1 MYFKK
6 YRILFKNLFK
16 ASLNIYSP
24 YVVACLVTCI
34 FSLHYLNCLPFS
46 GYTRIFNYETVATL
60 SSYLIYAQEPWAF
73 PLGKIKSLTFPFEDA
88 NVGNVGALPLFAI
101 SFKALG
107 TVFDYFRT
115 FDYFVLVDLLSCFG
129 TALFSQKILLKL
141 GVRRFW
147 LRALAAL
154 LTGSSLLLINRS
166 IWLQPFCIVAG
177 PIFLMWM
184 YAIICFFEQK
194 GINWL
199 NDVRYAMIFPLA
211 ILLDGYTFF
220 GIILGTGILLIR
232 EFYEAYFGGLKS
244 SQDRFIRLLSL
255 CFIGVTLSYFALYVI
270 GMYPMPKLAQT
281 FTSYDFGMGGRYHV
295 ADLFTTFMPQ
305 GNRLFG
311 VLPAALGLGTY
322 FPLTTD
328 ILSEGQ
334 YEGIAYFGT
343 PVLLIAI
350 LYLIFCFIRLA
361 TERRPDFKLPYKL
374 TLLSSW
380 AKIAIGVT
388 GVFVFSLGYELHI
401 LGRPFPTFNLMPAAW
416 IADRIPSLFNVR
428 APGRLASLFSF
439 YLILELFRRVSIWLD
454 RPSNAKGSKR
464 NGFRITNKQINVS
477 IIFLA
482 LIHIVEISP
491 FLIPVKAQPLF
502 PIGGV
507 FNENEIAEIKKIS
520 SMHDLVM
527 IAPSYRAADIQWE
540 AEAFSFAYASK
551 LRSNLYYLARTDP
564 KHDERM
570 VRDLQLIE
578 SGKWKLLQ
586 DEYQQRMLIVIPIKI
601 SNKLRHQVGNDYEE
615 VVIGPVSVWS
625 KKT

>member
-1 MYFKK
+1 M
-6 YRILFKNLFK
+6 KNLLK
-16 ASLNIYSP
+16 ASSYIYSP
-24 YVVACLVTCI
+24 YGVACLVTCI
-34 FSLHYLNCLPFS
+34 FSLHYFNCLPFS
-46 GYTRIFNYETVATL
+46 GYIKLFNYETVATL
-60 SSYLIYAQEPWAF
+60 TSYLIYAQEPWTF
-73 PLGKIKSLTFPFEDA
+73 PLGQIKSLTFPFEDA

-107 TVFDYFRT
+107 TVFGYFKT
-115 FDYFVLVDLLSCFG
+115 FDYFVLVDLLSCFA

-141 GVRRFW
+141 GVSRFW
-147 LRALAAL
+147 LRVLAAL

-177 PIFLMWM
+177 PIFMMWM

-199 NDVRYAMIFPLA
+199 NDLGCAMIFPIA
-211 ILLDGYTFF
+211 VLLDGYAFF
-220 GIILGTGILLIR
+220 GIMLGTSILLIR

-244 SQDRFIRLLSL
+244 SRDRFIRILSL
-255 CFIGVTLSYFALYVI
+255 CFIGVTLSYFVLYII

-295 ADLFTTFMPQ
+295 ADLFSTIMPQ

-311 VLPAALGLGTY
+311 VLPAALGLGSY

-343 PVLLIAI
+343 PVLII
-350 LYLIFCFIRLA
+350 GIVYLIFWVVRLA
-361 TERRPDFKLPYKL
+361 SERRLNFKLSYKL
-374 TLLSSW
+374 TLLSPW
-380 AKIAIGVT
+380 TKIAIGVT

-401 LGRPFPTFNLMPAAW
+401 LGHSFPNFNLMPAAW

-428 APGRLASLFSF
+428 APGRLASLLSF
-439 YLILELFRRVSIWLD
+439 YLILELFRRISIWLD
-454 RPSNAKGSKR
+454 APPNACHSKR
-464 NGFRITNKQINVS
+464 NYFRPSNKQIN
-477 IIFLA
+477 ITIFILA
-482 LIHIVEISP
+482 LLHLVEIAP
-491 FLIPVKAQPLF
+491 FLTPIKAQPLF

-507 FNENEIAEIKKIS
+507 FNEKEITEIDRLS
-520 SMHDLVM
+520 SEHTLVLL
-527 IAPSYRAADIQWE
+527 APSVRAADVQWE
-540 AEAFSFAYASK
+540 TEAFSFAYISK

-564 KHDERM
+564 KHDQRIA
-570 VRDLQLIE
+570 RDLQLIE
-578 SGKWKLLQ
+578 SGKWMLLQ
-586 DEYQQRMLIVIPIKI
+586 DEYQERMLIVIPINI
-601 SNKLRHQVGNDYEE
+601 ANKLRGLVDKDFEE
-615 VVIGPVSVWS
+615 TIVGPVSVWS

>member
-1 MYFKK
+1 M
-6 YRILFKNLFK
+6 KNLLK
-16 ASLNIYSP
+16 ASSYIYSP
-24 YVVACLVTCI
+24 YGVACLVTCI
-34 FSLHYLNCLPFS
+34 FSLHYFNCLPFS
-46 GYTRIFNYETVATL
+46 GYTKPFNYETVTTL
-60 SSYLIYAQEPWAF
+60 TSYLIYAQEPWSF
-73 PLGKIKSLTFPFEDA
+73 PLGQIKSLTFPFEDA

-107 TVFDYFRT
+107 TVFGYFKT
-115 FDYFVLVDLLSCFG
+115 FDYFVLVDLLSCFA

-141 GVRRFW
+141 GVSRFW
-147 LRALAAL
+147 LRVLAAL

-177 PIFLMWM
+177 PIFMMWM

-199 NDVRYAMIFPLA
+199 NDLGCAMIFPIA
-211 ILLDGYTFF
+211 VLLDGYAFF
-220 GIILGTGILLIR
+220 GIMLGTSILLIR

-244 SQDRFIRLLSL
+244 SRDRFIRILSL
-255 CFIGVTLSYFALYVI
+255 CFIGVTLSYFVLYII

-295 ADLFTTFMPQ
+295 ADLFSTIMPQ

-311 VLPAALGLGTY
+311 VLPAALGLGSY

-343 PVLLIAI
+343 PVLII
-350 LYLIFCFIRLA
+350 GIVYLIFWVVRLA
-361 TERRPDFKLPYKL
+361 SERRLNFKLSYKL
-374 TLLSSW
+374 TLLSPW
-380 AKIAIGVT
+380 TKIAIGVT

-401 LGRPFPTFNLMPAAW
+401 LGHSFPNFNLMPAAW

-428 APGRLASLFSF
+428 APGRLASLLSF
-439 YLILELFRRVSIWLD
+439 YLILELFRRISIWLD
-454 RPSNAKGSKR
+454 APPNACHSKR
-464 NGFRITNKQINVS
+464 NYFRPSNKQIN
-477 IIFLA
+477 ITIFILA
-482 LIHIVEISP
+482 LLHLVEIAP
-491 FLIPVKAQPLF
+491 FLTPIKAQPLF

-507 FNENEIAEIKKIS
+507 FNEKEITEIDRLS
-520 SMHDLVM
+520 SEHTLVLL
-527 IAPSYRAADIQWE
+527 APSVRAADVQWE
-540 AEAFSFAYASK
+540 TEAFSFAYISK

-564 KHDERM
+564 KHDQRIA
-570 VRDLQLIE
+570 RDLQLIE
-578 SGKWKLLQ
+578 SGKWMLLQ
-586 DEYQQRMLIVIPIKI
+586 DEYQERMLIVIPINI
-601 SNKLRHQVGNDYEE
+601 ANKLRGLVDKDFEE
-615 VVIGPVSVWS
+615 TIVGPVSVWS

>member
-1 MYFKK
+1 MKFFVEK
-6 YRILFKNLFK
+6 
-16 ASLNIYSP
+16 IYSK
-24 YVVACLVTCI
+24 YSQILVAILISCI
-34 FSLHYLNCLPFS
+34 FLLHYFNCLPFS
-46 GYTRIFNYETVATL
+46 GYTKIFNYETVATL
-60 SSYLIYAQEPWAF
+60 TSYLIYAQEPWTF
-73 PLGKIKSLTFPFEDA
+73 PLGQIKSLTFPFEDA

-107 TVFDYFRT
+107 TIFGYFKT
-115 FDYFVLVDLLSCFG
+115 FDYFVLVDLLSCFA

-244 SQDRFIRLLSL
+244 SRDRLIRLLSL

-295 ADLFTTFMPQ
+295 ADLFSTFMPQ
-305 GNRLFG
+305 GSHLFG
-311 VLPAALGLGTY
+311 VFPATLGLGSY
-322 FPLTTD
+322 FPWTTD

-343 PVLLIAI
+343 PVLIIGI
-350 LYLIFCFIRLA
+350 LYLSFWFVRLA
-361 TERRPDFKLPYKL
+361 SERRLDFKLPYKL
-374 TLLSSW
+374 TLLSPW

-401 LGRPFPTFNLMPAAW
+401 LGRPFPSFNLMPAAW

-428 APGRLASLFSF
+428 APGRLASLLSF
-439 YLILELFRRVSIWLD
+439 FLILELFRRLSIWLD
-454 RPSNAKGSKR
+454 SPSTASSSRGINFKP
-464 NGFRITNKQINVS
+464 TNKQISVA
-477 IIFLA
+477 IFFLA
-482 LIHIVEISP
+482 LLHLVEIAP
-491 FLIPVKAQPLF
+491 FLTPIKAQPLF
-502 PIGGV
+502 PLGGV
-507 FNENEIAEIKKIS
+507 FNQKEIAEIERLS
-520 SMHDLVM
+520 AGHNLVLL
-527 IAPSYRAADIQWE
+527 APSVRAVDVQWE
-540 AEAFSFAYASK
+540 TEAFSFAYTSK

-564 KHDERM
+564 KHDQRIA
-570 VRDLQLIE
+570 RDLQLIE

-586 DEYQQRMLIVIPIKI
+586 DEYQQSMLIVIPINMA
-601 SNKLRHQVGNDYEE
+601 NKLRGLVDKDFEE
-615 VVIGPVSVWS
+615 TIVGPVSVWS

>member
-1 MYFKK
+1 VKK
-6 YRILFKNLFK
+6 LLKESSY
-16 ASLNIYSP
+16 IYNS
-24 YVVACLVTCI
+24 YSVACLVTCI
-34 FSLHYLNCLPFS
+34 FSLHYLHCLPFS
-46 GYTRIFNYETVATL
+46 GYTREFNYETVATL
-60 SSYLIYAQEPWAF
+60 ISFLIYSQEPWSF
-73 PLGKIKSLTFPFEDA
+73 PLGQIKSLTFPFEDA

-107 TVFDYFRT
+107 TVFDYFKT
-115 FDYFVLVDLLSCFG
+115 FDYFVLVDLLSCFS
-129 TALFSQKILLKL
+129 TALFSQKILVKL
-141 GVRRFW
+141 GVNRFW

-166 IWLQPFCIVAG
+166 VWLQPFCIVAG
-177 PIFLMWM
+177 PIFLMWI
-184 YAIICFFEQK
+184 YTIICFFEQK
-194 GINWL
+194 GTNWL
-199 NDVRYAMIFPLA
+199 NDVRYAMIFPIA

-220 GIILGTGILLIR
+220 GIMLGTGVLLIR
-232 EFYEAYFGGLKS
+232 EFYEAFFGGLKS
-244 SQDRFIRLLSL
+244 SRVRFIRLLSL
-255 CFIGVTLSYFALYVI
+255 CFIGVTLSYFALFVI
-270 GMYPMPKLAQT
+270 GMYPMPKLAHT

-295 ADLFTTFMPQ
+295 ADLFSTFMPQ

-311 VLPAALGLGTY
+311 VIPATLGLGSY

-350 LYLIFCFIRLA
+350 LYLIFWVVRPA
-361 TERRPDFKLPYKL
+361 SERRPNLKLHYKL
-374 TLLSSW
+374 TLLSPW
-380 AKIAIGVT
+380 TKIAIGVT

-401 LGRPFPTFNLMPAAW
+401 LGRPFPNFNLMPAAW

-428 APGRLASLFSF
+428 APGRLASLLSF
-439 YLILELFRRVSIWLD
+439 FLILELFRRVSIWLD
-454 RPSNAKGSKR
+454 RPSNSWGCKR
-464 NGFRITNKQINVS
+464 NSLRLTNNQINVS

-482 LIHIVEISP
+482 LIHIAEISP

-507 FNENEIAEIKKIS
+507 FNKNEIAEIKKIS

-527 IAPSYRAADIQWE
+527 IAPSVRAADVQWE
-540 AEAFSFAYASK
+540 AEAFSFTYASK

-564 KHDERM
+564 KHDQRIA
-570 VRDLQLIE
+570 RDLQLIE

-586 DEYQQRMLIVIPIKI
+586 DEYQQRILIVIPIKMA
-601 SNKLRHQVGNDYEE
+601 NKLRSLVDQDFEE
-615 VVIGPVSVWS
+615 TIVGPVSVWS